1 MHNHYIAYSISLL
14 CKCLLIWERE
24 GGTDRLMMNE
34 GREKGREGQEGKGK
48 EGRKR
53 EGEGEGRREGH
64 GREGGRVGG
73 REGGREGGSKKHT
86 FDWLHW
92 FLCSS
97 MGI

>member
-34 GREKGREGQEGKGK
+34 GREKGREGQEGKRKEGK
-48 EGRKR
+48 EKG
-53 EGEGEGRREGH
+53 GRRGGE
-64 GREGGRVGG
+64 EGGRVGG
-73 REGGREGGSKKHT
+73 RVGGWEGGREGGREQKSV
-86 FDWLHW
+86 WLHW

>member
-48 EGRKR
+48 EGK
-53 EGEGEGRREGH
+53 EKGGRRGGE
-64 GREGGRVGG
+64 EGGAWEGG
-73 REGGREGGSKKHT
+73 REGGRQQKKHV
-86 FDWLHW
+86 
-92 FLCSS
+92 
-97 MGI
+97 

>member
-1 MHNHYIAYSISLL
+1 MHNHYIAYSISVL

-48 EGRKR
+48 EGKEKGGRKG
-53 EGEGEGRREGH
+53 GE
-64 GREGGRVGG
+64 EGGAWEGGWEGG
-73 REGGREGGSKKHT
+73 REGGRERGSKKHT